1 MENKDE
7 QLDAII
13 CDKTQFI
20 CGTPMQARDR
30 LCKRLRQAVQDKGQK
45 SLRRF
50 YTMWYEMA

>member
-1 MENKDE
+1 MQPQLLSLPSDGNKDE

-30 LCKRLRQAVQDKGQK
+30 LARGCGKRFKIKVKKA
-45 SLRRF
+45 
-50 YTMWYEMA
+50 

>member
-20 CGTPMQARDR
+20 CGTPMPPGTDSARGGG
-30 LCKRLRQAVQDKGQK
+30 KRFKIKVKKA
-45 SLRRF
+45 
-50 YTMWYEMA
+50 